1 MKIEKEGVVKELS
14 DEFMLGDYISAG
26 WKIMK
31 QEKPLKEEK
40 PLKKI
45 KFGKEEN

>member
-1 MKIEKEGVVKELS
+1 MKIEKEGVIKELS

-45 KFGKEEN
+45 KFDREK